1 MSGRDSRQPPRFV
14 PTLTD
19 VVQEAVHVP
28 PAANSVEYVLA
39 QTPVLGAE
47 EAAFAGQSAQT
58 AQSANEPDWAQTAQ
72 AIQSKVMERIDAD
85 LEERLRYALSDMV
98 QLHTQALYQA
108 IRQDV
113 EDLVRTSVHEA
124 IAQELALM
132 RDTQNR
138 DDPEGGA

>member
-1 MSGRDSRQPPRFV
+1 MSGMDSRQPPRFV

-47 EAAFAGQSAQT
+47 EVALSGQSAQT
-58 AQSANEPDWAQTAQ
+58 AQRANEPDWAQTAQ
-72 AIQSKVMERIDAD
+72 AIQSKVMERIDTD
-85 LEERLRYALSDMV
+85 LEERLRYALSEMV

-138 DDPEGGA
+138 DDPKGGA